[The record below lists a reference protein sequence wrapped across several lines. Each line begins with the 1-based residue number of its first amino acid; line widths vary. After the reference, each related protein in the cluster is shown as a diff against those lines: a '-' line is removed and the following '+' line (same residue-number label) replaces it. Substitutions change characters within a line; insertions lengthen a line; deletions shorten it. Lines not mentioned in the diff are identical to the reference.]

1 PGSRQ
6 IARASRNYDDYW
18 MALGK
23 LHGESQAD
31 KVELIGGRWIHATYM
46 GPNGPAVAEV
56 FRHYEQQVTK
66 AGLEVVYSCS
76 GTECGGG
83 GRTPARP
90 RRHPAARRA
99 RPGGDLWV
107 SVHVHAKSATAA
119 VEQEIDVI
127 EGRPPAI
134 PPPARNEADVATLAK
149 DLKSDGRVVLR
160 QIEF

>member
-1 PGSRQ
+1 
-6 IARASRNYDDYW
+6 
-18 MALGK
+18 
-23 LHGESQAD
+23 
-31 KVELIGGRWIHATYM
+31 
-46 GPNGPAVAEV
+46 

-76 GTECGGG
+76 GTECGEG
-83 GRTPARP
+83 GRKTNGDWWELSDN
-90 RRHPAARRA
+90 RRYLAARLA

-160 QIEF
+160 QIEFVDGRANVAPQSEPVVKAIADLLSRDPNLKLYLVVHSDDSG